1 MKAIIFLFAV
11 LTVVAIIIPIISGEP
26 NAGPLAASVDFKEMM
41 KKITPDLLEMLE
53 DIKAKIQQG

>member
-26 NAGPLAASVDFKEMM
+26 NAGPHAASIDLNEIM
-41 KKITPDLLEMLE
+41 KKITPDLLKMLD
-53 DIKAKIQQG
+53 DIKTKIQG

>member
-26 NAGPLAASVDFKEMM
+26 NAGPLAASIDLKQIMEKVK
-41 KKITPDLLEMLE
+41 PDLLKMLD